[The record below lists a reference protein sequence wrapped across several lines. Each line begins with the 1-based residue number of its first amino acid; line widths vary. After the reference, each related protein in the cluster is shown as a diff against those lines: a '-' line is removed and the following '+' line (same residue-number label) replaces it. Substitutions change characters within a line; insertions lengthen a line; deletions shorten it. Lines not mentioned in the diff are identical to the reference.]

1 MKYLFCKLKSKTATA
16 ISKTHGMLSSNCG
29 EGYIDTAI
37 KILLAVVIG
46 RPAASRALRT
56 VRRNGAP
63 DIDPAHQGNV
73 QLWRLTTPFKRC
85 FFLSCL

>member
-37 KILLAVVIG
+37 KILLFG
-46 RPAASRALRT
+46 ET
-56 VRRNGAP
+56 VLP
-63 DIDPAHQGNV
+63 T
-73 QLWRLTTPFKRC
+73 LTQRIKEMFNYGG
-85 FFLSCL
+85 